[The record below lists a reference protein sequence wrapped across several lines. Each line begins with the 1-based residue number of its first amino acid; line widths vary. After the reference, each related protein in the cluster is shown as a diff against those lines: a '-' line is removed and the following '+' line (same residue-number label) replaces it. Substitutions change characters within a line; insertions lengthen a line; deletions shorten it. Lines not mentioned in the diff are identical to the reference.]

1 MVATP
6 AVAVRIDRSLR
17 SLLAEVEDLPSLATE
32 WDRLPEGERVSIALD
47 WDHLLASYLTEL
59 DHAYRAGEMTAD
71 QRVRYQTLLRKLRD
85 AGPLMARLDF
95 PRPFVS
101 QGG

>member
-6 AVAVRIDRSLR
+6 AVAARIERSLR
-17 SLLAEVEDLPSLATE
+17 SLLAEVEDLPSLAVD
-32 WDRLPEGERVSIALD
+32 WGQLPESERASIALD

-59 DHAYRAGEMTAD
+59 NHAYRAGEMTAE